1 MRQRNW
7 NADIS
12 PAVDEF
18 GFNPQVDLR
27 EGIRRTVDA
36 YRAAKNSKR

>member
-12 PAVDEF
+12 DAVAEF
-18 GFNPQVDLR
+18 GFSPKIDLR
-27 EGIRRTVDA
+27 EGIRRTVAA
-36 YRAAKNSKR
+36 YNAAKNK